1 MVYQMSGK
9 TLEYLTEIRISV
21 NKGKVTY
28 IHNLSSSNSD
38 IKFYVR
44 ILMFD
49 MNCFYL
55 KSFN

>member
-1 MVYQMSGK
+1 MSGK

-21 NKGKVTY
+21 NKGKVIY